1 MNTAG
6 LSTDQAPPFA
16 VPLSWYALVPLSVV
30 AAGALLIVHGS
41 RLLAT
46 GWLQPTAGLAHLGTL
61 GLLAAAM
68 AGSLYQ
74 MVPVVAGAPVPWPRL
89 AHAVAG
95 LFALGAAAL
104 VSGLVAGEPLL
115 LLWATWALGAALAA
129 LVGQVGTALWRSP
142 VKEPSVRGMKLALL
156 CLVALAGLGL
166 RLAWGHATGQLPV
179 ERQTLLVAHLA
190 LGLLGW
196 VGALLGAVSWQIAP
210 MFWFAGAP
218 PPRWP
223 RNYLGSVAV
232 SLAVVL
238 ILALAKAPWLA
249 VALAAAPAALAVWAV
264 QPWQLWRQL
273 QARRRKR
280 PDPSLHLWQ
289 LSLLCAPLTLVAAA
303 LLLWIDWGPLGPL
316 FGWLA
321 VWGWAGAAVHSA
333 LSKIVPF
340 LAWFHRFT
348 QTGDQPELQARVP
361 PMKQLLPDAR
371 LRLGL
376 YSHTAALL
384 LGILAIVTGLDPLAR
399 LAGLAVALTGVLWA
413 GELALPVW
421 RAWRVR

>member
-16 VPLSWYALVPLSVV
+16 VPLAWYAWIPLSVV
-30 AAGALLIVHGS
+30 AAGALLMAQGS

-61 GLLAAAM
+61 GLLGAAM

-74 MVPVVAGAPVPWPRL
+74 MVPVVAGASVPWPRL

-95 LFALGAAAL
+95 LFAFGAAAL
-104 VSGLVAGEPLL
+104 VYGLVAGEPTSMR
-115 LLWATWALGAALAA
+115 WATWALGASLTV
-129 LVGQVGTALWRSP
+129 LVLQVGTALAQSP
-142 VKEPSVRGMKLALL
+142 VSEPSVRGMKLALL

-166 RLAWGHATGQLPV
+166 RLAWGHATGQLPM
-179 ERQTLLVAHLA
+179 ERQALLTAHIA

-210 MFWFAGAP
+210 MFWFAAAP

-223 RNYLGSVAV
+223 RNYLGSLAI
-232 SLAVVL
+232 SLALTL
-238 ILALAKAPWLA
+238 ILALLGAPWLA
-249 VALAAAPAALAVWAV
+249 VALAAAPAAVAVWAV
-264 QPWQLWRQL
+264 QPWHLWRQI

-280 PDPSLHLWQ
+280 PDPSLQLWQ
-289 LSLLCAPLTLVAAA
+289 LSLLCAPLTLVVAV
-303 LLLWIDWGPLGPL
+303 LLLVLDWGPLGPL

-333 LSKIVPF
+333 LAKIVPF

-361 PMKQLLPDAR
+361 PMKQLLPDQR
-371 LRLGL
+371 VRLGL
-376 YSHTAALL
+376 YSHTAALV
-384 LGILAIVTGLDPLAR
+384 LGILAIVTGLDVLAR
-399 LAGLAVALTGVLWA
+399 LAGLAVAATGVLLA